1 MSGCSCSIRTM
12 SRFGIRKRAVRMT
25 AVAVPMRNGC
35 PARQPSPRKSP
46 GPSMATTASLPAE
59 DSTESLTPP
68 SWT

>member
-1 MSGCSCSIRTM
+1 
-12 SRFGIRKRAVRMT
+12 MT
-25 AVAVPMRNGC
+25 VVAVPMRTGC

-68 SWT
+68 SWR